1 MKNDE
6 RKGEMEDEETSSFNI
21 LHSYFREFSVG
32 PACRAG
38 LRGLPRPEC
47 MRTAGIGLLSHW
59 HVPQVRLAA
68 KVLSGRKDLP

>member
-1 MKNDE
+1 MSLPS
-6 RKGEMEDEETSSFNI
+6 RI
-21 LHSYFREFSVG
+21 SVG

-47 MRTAGIGLLSHW
+47 LRTARIGLLPHW
-59 HVPQVRLAA
+59 HDAQVRLSA